1 MKHYKNSSKPV
12 SILIKA
18 FSCCIVFL
26 SCVVYANEQPETER
40 LIPTDSKY
48 ADWTFTGLVSNDAG
62 DQFGYFFHLE
72 RAGTHFKTHAA
83 LFEQQTGEPIL
94 QEQSEATLNN
104 LEKYNWQVGNA
115 FLRFNPITESWIFG
129 MQTREKKG
137 FNFKVDML
145 SQPEKKPDAKTLRS
159 GIEVIVNQTSRLNGH
174 IDMNAE
180 KQNQFVTAKHAW
192 FQQVWLMEKQEKK
205 HPFFSVL
212 CRFND
217 GSGFYSVNMREVDAK
232 QGAITGAYDAKSKP
246 VVVSQFI
253 HLKQDS
259 KTQNWHIRL
268 ASPKMNLVFSD
279 LLPDNQ
285 SLHAGF
291 VELENKSG
299 FCSLQ
304 KEELGG
310 NHAEPPYA

>member
-1 MKHYKNSSKPV
+1 MKHYKNLSKP
-12 SILIKA
+12 IHIFIKLL
-18 FSCCIVFL
+18 SYCIVFIG
-26 SCVVYANEQPETER
+26 VFAYANEQADTER

-48 ADWTFTGLVSNDAG
+48 ADWVFTGLVSTDSG
-62 DQFGYFFHLE
+62 DQFGYFFQLE
-72 RAGTHFKTHAA
+72 RADTHFKSNVV
-83 LFEQQTGEPIL
+83 LFEQQTGKPIL
-94 QEQSEATLNN
+94 QEQSEATLG
-104 LEKYNWQVGNA
+104 EPGKYNWQVGNT

-129 MQTREKKG
+129 MQTKEKKG

-145 SQPEKKPDAKTLRS
+145 SQPEKKPGAKTLRS

-174 IDMNAE
+174 IDMSAE
-180 KQNQFVTAKHAW
+180 RQNLFVTAKHAW
-192 FQQVWLMEKQEKK
+192 FQQLWLTQKQDKE

-217 GSGFYSVNMREVDAK
+217 GSAFYSVNMREEDAR
-232 QGAITGAYDAKSKP
+232 QGAITGAYDAKGKP

-253 HLKQDS
+253 HLKQDN
-259 KTQNWHIRL
+259 KTQDWHIRL
-268 ASPKMNLVFSD
+268 ASPKMHLVFSD

-291 VELENKSG
+291 VEHENKSG

-304 KEELGG
+304 KEQLGNDTG
-310 NHAEPPYA
+310 S